1 MEFLPT
7 MHVHSAIG
15 LQLLALPSTLILCF
29 TSMLR
34 ERSIGDRDEER
45 LVRLYKQHAF
55 VLELVQLFVTL
66 MAFGFAT
73 GNTMAA
79 FEARSLVIDYA
90 SEEVTRM
97 IVKSALVRDVWLLGS
112 AVCILACVNM
122 LDSWSLPESME
133 DLTDPLFRLTRTLI
147 GACTYAG
154 VLSIQQFANPQET
167 DIGPCRTDDEE
178 QFFFCDEGTFTEDLE
193 RSCCS
198 KKSTLT
204 HSLAD
209 LPTKKPTSEA
219 SDSDETITQP
229 QAAIKP
235 TMNCASRPA
244 TRNTSK
250 PIPLA
255 SFPRLHP
262 VVQNPSSSPSP
273 AKKAPPPHYQDQTM
287 SSSIRSSTSSTSFT
301 SLASSTS
308 FASSLFNSTSNIS
321 SASSASSAKPPQH
334 SSPKFSN
341 PTKPSLSR
349 ISSFKKNTSRPAAS
363 TSKKVQA
370 NDKKKLT
377 YRARKRSVTFD
388 LKPAVFPQADGGE
401 GGGIVAVSP
410 NDDEREEEQRNHND
424 DDGDEEAKQDIQTG
438 VVRERVRE
446 LEELEE
452 SISSG
457 EFEVE
462 KQQRQQQQQQ
472 QQQFAVE
479 RRSNPNDDDDDD
491 SGHDDG
497 DDWEEESSH
506 PNDFQE
512 NVEND
517 EAAALICAEEE
528 EALVRKQR
536 PNNVARRESGN
547 SES

>member
-1 MEFLPT
+1 M
-7 MHVHSAIG
+7 VD
-15 LQLLALPSTLILCF
+15 
-29 TSMLR
+29 R
-34 ERSIGDRDEER
+34 ERN
-45 LVRLYKQHAF
+45 V
-55 VLELVQLFVTL
+55 
-66 MAFGFAT
+66 
-73 GNTMAA
+73 
-79 FEARSLVIDYA
+79 
-90 SEEVTRM
+90 
-97 IVKSALVRDVWLLGS
+97 
-112 AVCILACVNM
+112 
-122 LDSWSLPESME
+122 
-133 DLTDPLFRLTRTLI
+133 
-147 GACTYAG
+147 AG
-154 VLSIQQFANPQET
+154 
-167 DIGPCRTDDEE
+167 
-178 QFFFCDEGTFTEDLE
+178 
-193 RSCCS
+193 
-198 KKSTLT
+198 
-204 HSLAD
+204 
-209 LPTKKPTSEA
+209 
-219 SDSDETITQP
+219 
-229 QAAIKP
+229 
-235 TMNCASRPA
+235 
-244 TRNTSK
+244 
-250 PIPLA
+250 
-255 SFPRLHP
+255 
-262 VVQNPSSSPSP
+262 
-273 AKKAPPPHYQDQTM
+273 
-287 SSSIRSSTSSTSFT
+287 
-301 SLASSTS
+301 
-308 FASSLFNSTSNIS
+308 S

-536 PNNVARRESGN
+536 PNNVAWRESDN